1 MSSTAKKSWWD
12 LINRPFVIWL
22 LSLIVAGL
30 VPFGYAKYSD
40 HLRTAAETRSLAYAI
55 QTRLVTIEPLLSE
68 VLEAGHMDD
77 NRRYRISNS
86 FTGKMEQPVDDFGKI
101 GVPGLLFRYAAVS
114 GNYEAAD
121 IANKYA
127 AFMVPLEREKLYAR
141 GGGFA
146 GVALSTK
153 ERALLQEFDRLV
165 KQAKKIV
172 SHQIR

>member
-1 MSSTAKKSWWD
+1 MSCTAKKSWWD
-12 LINRPFVIWL
+12 LINRPFAIWL
-22 LSLIVAGL
+22 LGLIVAGL

-40 HLRTAAETRSLAYAI
+40 HLRTAVEIRSIAYAI
-55 QTRLVTIEPLLSE
+55 ETRLVTIEPLLSE

-86 FTGKMEQPVDDFGKI
+86 FTGKMEQPVDDFGEI

-114 GNYEAAD
+114 GNHEAAN

-127 AFMVPLEREKLYAR
+127 ALMVPLERENLYAR

-146 GVALSTK
+146 GVALST
-153 ERALLQEFDRLV
+153 EGRALLQEFDQLM
-165 KQAKKIV
+165 KQARKIV
-172 SHQIR
+172 SR